1 VRQVVADTF
10 PLWSAHFEGELRF
23 FYLDV
28 KRLVTVGVGNLVDP
42 YVPGLDFGGASEA
55 DIRRAWLAVKNDTT
69 LDPRRGGAQYGSLT
83 SIRMTDAGISALIRR
98 KMLAD
103 EVVLKTF
110 LPNWEAAP
118 AQAQLATLS
127 HSWAY
132 GPNFPPKWPKW
143 TACFNAGDFAGASV
157 QDAPSAA
164 EMAVQN
170 ASFHARVAAEQALLA
185 TCLSVDPDYLPPDA

>member
-1 VRQVVADTF
+1 MRQVVEATF
-10 PLWSAHFEGELRF
+10 PTWSAHFEGELHF

-28 KRLVTVGVGNLVDP
+28 KRLVTVGVGNLVEP
-42 YVPGLDFGGASEA
+42 YSPGLDFGGAREA
-55 DIRRAWLAVKNDTT
+55 EIRAAWLAVKNDQT
-69 LDPRRGGAQYGSLT
+69 LDPRRGGTQYGALT
-83 SIRMTDAGISALIRR
+83 SIRMTEAGISSLVRR

-103 EVVLKTF
+103 EAVLKTF

-118 AQAQLATLS
+118 AQAQRATLS

-132 GPNFPPKWPKW
+132 GPYFPPKWPKW
-143 TACFNAGDFAGASV
+143 TACFNAGDYAGAAV

-185 TCLSVDPDYLPPDA
+185 TCLSVDPDYLSPDA